1 LSTRRAK
8 RALRASST
16 TVRATTTDVGHNRIL
31 DTVRSTKGP
40 RGLPATDDALRAFE
54 PTELF
59 ETLFAASVLAQGGAY
74 PVAYAGCALFALDP
88 PCGLTVN
95 EAVGR
100 LRSEWDISL
109 EEVVFYLAKQF
120 GTAAVTEAAKQLQSS
135 SLAHEE
141 AVRLRTGRYWV
152 DVYQSKASSA

>member
-1 LSTRRAK
+1 MTPEL
-8 RALRASST
+8 
-16 TVRATTTDVGHNRIL
+16 DNRIL
-31 DTVRSTKGP
+31 DTVRGTKGP
-40 RGLPATDDALRAFE
+40 RGLPATYDALRAFE

-59 ETLFAASVLAQGGAY
+59 DTLFAVSVLAQGGAY
-74 PVAYAGCALFALDP
+74 PVAYAGCALFALNP

-100 LRSEWDISL
+100 LISEWDISL

-120 GTAAVTEAAKQLQSS
+120 GVPAVTEAAERLQAS

-141 AVRLRTGRYWV
+141 ALRLRTVRYWAG
-152 DVYQSKASSA
+152 VYQSKALSA